1 MIYQDSKT
9 LMELLGLV
17 CDREWHR
24 NSQRRRS
31 YGGERRSARDHGAE
45 RLVQEYVR
53 QGASVVLQF

>member
-9 LMELLGLV
+9 LLKVLGLV

-24 NSQRRRS
+24 DSQRPQS
-31 YGGERRSARDHGAE
+31 HGEGRRSARDHGAE

-53 QGASVVLQF
+53 QDASVVL